1 LALFAILF
9 ATPPSFAVE
18 QYSTSDLNLIPTTET
33 LEEGTAEW
41 DVTQYL
47 SEDLPRGRRLVSRL
61 FVGLFN
67 NFEFGMK
74 WGLNRTGG
82 PVELGAKW
90 KVLDEYDSSFPVSL
104 AVGADRIT
112 GNAQRTGYD
121 PTIYVVLGVHD
132 LRAGGWWDW
141 FIGYANN
148 PTGFDDE
155 DNSLF
160 GGFRYWFS
168 DNTQLNVD
176 YHGYLDNEDGIITG
190 GLQHD
195 FAKHLGLQAWV
206 EHDTGTEDS
215 IVVVELRTRADF
227 RDLTAAVSDPE

>member
-1 LALFAILF
+1 MLIV
-9 ATPPSFAVE
+9 TPPSSAVD

-33 LEEGTAEW
+33 LEAGTAEW
-41 DVTQYL
+41 DVTTYYH
-47 SEDLPRGRRLVSRL
+47 DTLPRGRRVVSRV

-104 AVGADRIT
+104 AVGVDRIT
-112 GNAQRTGYD
+112 GNYQRTGYD
-121 PTIYVVLGVHD
+121 PTYYAVLGLHD
-132 LRAGGWWDW
+132 VRVGGWWDW
-141 FIGYANN
+141 YLGVAHN
-148 PTGFDDE
+148 PTGYDDT
-155 DNSLF
+155 DDSLF

-168 DNTQLNVD
+168 EHTQLNVD
-176 YHGYLDNEDGIITG
+176 YHGYLDNEDGIIGG

-195 FAKHLGLQAWV
+195 FAKHMGVQVWA
-206 EHDTGTEDS
+206 EHDTGTEDTVLVAE
-215 IVVVELRTRADF
+215 IRTRADL
-227 RDLTAAVSDPE
+227 RDLTASVSDPE